1 VTLNVEDV
9 FFATP
14 VTVTRPVLLIDTTPD
29 EVAVP
34 AQAKAAS

>member
-14 VTVTRPVLLIDTTPD
+14 VTVTSPVLLIDTTPD

-34 AQAKAAS
+34 AQTNAAS